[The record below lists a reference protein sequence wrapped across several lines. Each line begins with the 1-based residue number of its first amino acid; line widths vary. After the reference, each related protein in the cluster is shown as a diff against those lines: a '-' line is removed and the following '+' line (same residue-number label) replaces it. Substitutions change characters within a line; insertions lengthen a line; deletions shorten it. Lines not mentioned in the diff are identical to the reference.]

1 MHLSSTPSDD
11 APLDCADAAQW
22 TAWLKAHHATS
33 RGVWL
38 RIAKKDSGER
48 SVSYAEALDAALCQ
62 GWIDGQKKSLDERHW
77 LQRFTPRSAR
87 SIWSKRNRDRALQLV
102 KAGRMRSAGRA
113 EIERAQ
119 KDGRWDAA
127 YDGAASATVP
137 PDLLAALSAD
147 PRAAAFFASLDLT
160 NRYAILFRTHNAKKP
175 ETRARRITQFVAM
188 LARGEKIHS

>member
-1 MHLSSTPSDD
+1 MTTSPD
-11 APLDCADAAQW
+11 APLDLADAAQW
-22 TAWLKAHHATS
+22 AAWLKEHHATS
-33 RGVWL
+33 HGVWL

-102 KAGRMRSAGRA
+102 KAGRMRAAGRA

-119 KDGRWDAA
+119 KDGRWEVA
-127 YDGAASATVP
+127 YDGAAGATVP
-137 PDLLAALSAD
+137 PDLQAALDTS
-147 PRAAAFFASLDLT
+147 PGAAAFFAALDST
-160 NRYAILFRTHNAKKP
+160 NRYAILFRTHNAKRP
-175 ETRARRITQFVAM
+175 ETRARRIAQFVAM